1 MSISW
6 FRVRGTMVAMD
17 FSELYHFFFE
27 TYAGIGVLIGVSLVL
42 CIIIAAVLELRTR
55 KKFVDRGPRPED
67 EEDEWSL
74 FDDDESD
81 K

>member
-1 MSISW
+1 
-6 FRVRGTMVAMD
+6 MVAMD

>member
-1 MSISW
+1 
-6 FRVRGTMVAMD
+6 MD
-17 FSELYHFFFE
+17 FGEIYHFLFE
-27 TYAGIGVLIGVSLVL
+27 TYAGIAVLIGVSLVL

-74 FDDDESD
+74 FDDDEGD